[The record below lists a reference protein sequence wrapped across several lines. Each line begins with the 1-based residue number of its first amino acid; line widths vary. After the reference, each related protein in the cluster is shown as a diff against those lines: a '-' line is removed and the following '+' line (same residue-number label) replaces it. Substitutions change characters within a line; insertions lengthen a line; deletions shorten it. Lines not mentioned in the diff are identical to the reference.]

1 MDAVAPRKRG
11 EGGQH
16 GGSLGDEQAREEI
29 DERLGAHGAL
39 ELRENVRQGQ
49 KIDSKV
55 CGGAVD
61 PVEGEDAVELRDAA
75 GAEYCFCVE
84 TQDRCRLLRAI
95 LRDSNIDSNLG
106 SGFRFSTKKFPTP
119 CLPALQGWVASE
131 TLSRLQR

>member
-39 ELRENVRQGQ
+39 ELREHVRQGQ

-84 TQDRCRLLRAI
+84 TQDRCRLLQTIIFI
-95 LRDSNIDSNLG
+95 LDAN
-106 SGFRFSTKKFPTP
+106 RFTIYASAFILTSS
-119 CLPALQGWVASE
+119 LPVLQ
-131 TLSRLQR
+131 